1 VSARHAIYFVP
12 ADDSP
17 LAMFGNRILGRDAEA
32 NKLQSSSDDH
42 PLRESLSKTVQRYG
56 FHATLKA
63 PFELRADK
71 NRAQLCDA
79 MATFAETLAPV
90 SLNGLKP
97 RRLDRHL
104 VLMCDKDAAPL
115 KTLAER
121 CVREFETFRAP
132 MLSSDRRRRE
142 FAGMSSRQKQNLE
155 KFAYAHVLA
164 DFRFHMTLAGPVS
177 ASTGGA
183 DPDSAAIE
191 SYLDWLTSLYSV
203 QITQAP
209 VLDRLV
215 LSYQKDRR
223 SDFSRLAEWTLKKT

>member
-17 LAMFGNRILGRDAEA
+17 LAVFGNRILGRDALA

-42 PLRESLSKTVQRYG
+42 PLREALSKTVQRYG

-79 MATFAETLAPV
+79 IATLAETLAPV
-90 SLNGLKP
+90 SLKGLKP

-104 VLMCDKDAAPL
+104 VLMCDTDSMPL

-121 CVREFETFRAP
+121 CVREFESFRAP
-132 MLSSDRRRRE
+132 MLASDRRRRE
-142 FAGMSSRQKQNLE
+142 FAGMSLRQRQNLE
-155 KFAYAHVLA
+155 QFAYAHVLA
-164 DFRFHMTLAGPVS
+164 DFRFHMTLAGPISLPSGS
-177 ASTGGA
+177 A
-183 DPDSAAIE
+183 DSDQRAIE
-191 SYLDWLTSLYSV
+191 SYLDWLNSLYDRQV
-203 QITQAP
+203 TQAP

-215 LSYQKDRR
+215 LSCQEDRQ
-223 SDFSRLAEWTLKKT
+223 SEFSRLAEWILKKT